1 MGMAFG
7 HRGPFPGDLICVTL
21 TFPGSSDGKESPCIE
36 GYLGSI
42 PGLGR
47 SPGEGN
53 DYPLQYSCLENP
65 QGQRSLAG
73 CSPCVCRV
81 RHDWATS
88 LSTFSTVQLSQPYV
102 TTGKTIALT
111 MWTFV
116 GRVVSLLFNTLPRL
130 VMAFL
135 PRSKC
140 FLTSWL
146 QSPSAVILE
155 PKKRKSVTTSIFY
168 PSMWHKVMGPDAMN
182 LVSLIFSFK
191 PALS

>member
-7 HRGPFPGDLICVTL
+7 HRGSFPGDLICITL
-21 TFPGSSDGKESPCIE
+21 TFPGGSDGKESPCTE
-36 GYLGSI
+36 GDLGSI

-73 CSPCVCRV
+73 CSPWVRRV

-111 MWTFV
+111 IWTFV

-130 VMAFL
+130 VIAFL

-140 FLTSWL
+140 FLTYWL

-155 PKKRKSVTTSIFY
+155 PKKRKSVTTSIFHPY
-168 PSMWHKVMGPDAMN
+168 TWGK
-182 LVSLIFSFK
+182 LIFSFK